1 MAPSNEQILA
11 FSLWWES
18 ADGDARTRS
27 VLPRGLEDFVSLKE
41 EYESTAAVS
50 IIEVAFIFTEILM
63 KELGSKSER
72 FVSIDEWLDS
82 LLKYYRAEKPRW
94 RAAIVAFLRSE
105 RPVCQ
110 LSPAVY
116 CQGARRVEIPS
127 NDADFRRMVD
137 NDPIFFAL
145 P

>member
-1 MAPSNEQILA
+1 MK
-11 FSLWWES
+11 
-18 ADGDARTRS
+18 
-27 VLPRGLEDFVSLKE
+27 ED
-41 EYESTAAVS
+41 YEATAAVS
-50 IIEVAFIFTEILM
+50 VIEVAFIFTEILM
-63 KELGSKSER
+63 KELDSKSER

-94 RAAIVAFLRSE
+94 RAAIIAFLESD

-110 LSPAVY
+110 LSPVVY
-116 CQGARRVEIPS
+116 HQGARRADIPA
-127 NDADFRRMVD
+127 NAAEFRHMVD